1 MPLIAGKAI
10 HTTTKKTYMNTI
22 GIFNGKQKIH
32 NTQTLTLLYNSE
44 PLTTWEMANKLTNVG
59 NRRSLNSTLNK
70 SMRKL
75 ETKGYV
81 RRKDD
86 DKWYLKLKGFIAVLL
101 IQPEPK
107 KWNNKWRAIFMN
119 ELKINENDFIT
130 GLTNLGF
137 SNIKKIS
144 KDLNEYLDNFENWV
158 AFSKIIEKKKID
170 IDELKDQT
178 LVSMLISE
186 DQTLLK
192 KFIAENFFPNFQK
205 PIF

>member
-1 MPLIAGKAI
+1 
-10 HTTTKKTYMNTI
+10 MNTI
-22 GIFNGKQKIH
+22 GIFSGKQKIH
-32 NTQTLTLLYNSE
+32 NIQTLTLLYNNE

-107 KWNNKWRAIFMN
+107 KWNDKWTTIFIN
-119 ELKINENDFIT
+119 TLKINETDFTT

-137 SNIKKIS
+137 STTTKIQEIS
-144 KDLNEYLDNFENWV
+144 KTMNELYNNFENWV
-158 AFSKIIEKKKID
+158 KFAKTVEKNKID
-170 IDELKDQT
+170 MDKITDQT
-178 LVSMLISE
+178 LVSMLVSE
-186 DQTLLK
+186 TLDFSKFLK
-192 KFIAENFFPNFQK
+192 T
-205 PIF
+205 